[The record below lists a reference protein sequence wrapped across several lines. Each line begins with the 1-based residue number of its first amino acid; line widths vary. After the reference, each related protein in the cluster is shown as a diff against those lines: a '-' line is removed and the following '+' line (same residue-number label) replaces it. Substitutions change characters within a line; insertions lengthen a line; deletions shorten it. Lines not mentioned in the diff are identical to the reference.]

1 MLHQLYADNYKCLV
15 NFELPLKD
23 LTLLVGP
30 NGAGKTS
37 VFDVVFRLR
46 RVLVDGIKIGERDAF
61 PTSTLTRWDT
71 RDVQSFGLHVEV
83 DGDRFHYQLEVKHE
97 RATGRAR
104 ILSEQLHASEQPLF
118 SCELGE
124 AQLYRDDHSE
134 GPQLSVDWEESF
146 LARVSAGRDN
156 KRLNRFMDFM
166 RSLVVCGLH
175 PPSFVAESVRES
187 TVLVR
192 DGANFADWYRH
203 LVQERTELVVDF
215 ASNLKEVL
223 QDFRGIRMEKVGE
236 DTRAMLV
243 SWNGR
248 EGYTLRFDEISD
260 GQRVLI
266 VLYALIGLAGDQGVT
281 LFLDEPDNYA
291 ALAEIQPWLMALVD
305 ACGNG
310 KCQAIVC
317 SHHPELIDY
326 LGTDKGILLD
336 RTDSGV
342 TRTRD
347 LSAMEL
353 EGELRLSQVVARGWL
368 GDA

>member
-15 NFELPLKD
+15 NFELPLQD
-23 LTLLVGP
+23 LTLLLGS

-37 VFDVVFRLR
+37 VLDVVFRLR
-46 RVLVDGIKIGERDAF
+46 RVLVDGIKIGEREAF

-71 RDVQSFGLHVEV
+71 RSVQSFGLDVEV
-83 DGDRFHYQLEVKHE
+83 EGDRFHYQLAVEHE
-97 RATGRAR
+97 RATGRCV
-104 ILSEQLHASEQPLF
+104 IESEQLQADGRPLF
-118 SCELGE
+118 SCLFGE
-124 AQLYRDDHSE
+124 VQLYRDDHSK
-134 GPQLSVDWEESF
+134 GPRLSVNWEESF
-146 LARVSAGRDN
+146 LARVSTGRN
-156 KRLNRFMDFM
+156 NRRLNRFMNFM
-166 RSLVVCGLH
+166 RGLTVCALH
-175 PPSFVAESVRES
+175 PQSIAAESAHES
-187 TVLVR
+187 TLLQR

-215 ASNLKEVL
+215 TSSLKDVL

-243 SWNGR
+243 SWRGR
-248 EGYTLRFDEISD
+248 ESYTLRFDEISD

-266 VLYALIGLAGDQGVT
+266 VLYALIGLAGDRRVT
-281 LFLDEPDNYA
+281 LFLDEPDNYT
-291 ALAEIQPWLMALVD
+291 ALSEIQPWLMALVD
-305 ACGNG
+305 ACGSGN
-310 KCQAIVC
+310 CQAIVC

-342 TRTRD
+342 TRIRD

-353 EGELRLSQVVARGWL
+353 KGDLRLSQLVARGWL
-368 GDA
+368 GE

>member
-15 NFELPLKD
+15 NFELPLKA
-23 LTLLVGP
+23 LTLLLGP
-30 NGAGKTS
+30 NGTGKTA
-37 VFDVVFRLR
+37 VLDVIFRLR
-46 RVLVDGIKIGERDAF
+46 RVLVDGIKVGAREAF
-61 PTSTLTRWDT
+61 PTSTLTRWDM
-71 RDVQSFGLHVEV
+71 RDVQLFGLEVEIE
-83 DGDRFHYQLEVKHE
+83 GDRFLYQLAVRHQ
-97 RATGRAR
+97 RTTGQSR
-104 ILSEQLHASEQPLF
+104 IETEQLGFNGMPLF
-118 SCELGE
+118 SCSRGKV
-124 AQLYRDDHSE
+124 QLYRDDHSE
-134 GPQLSVDWEESF
+134 GPRLTVGRQESF
-146 LARVSAGRDN
+146 LARVSTGSDH
-156 KRLNRFMDFM
+156 KRNRFIDFM
-166 RSLVVCGLH
+166 RDLMVCALH
-175 PPSFVAESVRES
+175 PQSFAAESMRES
-187 TVLVR
+187 TLLER

-215 ASNLKEVL
+215 ASNLRDVL

-243 SWNGR
+243 SWRGP

-266 VLYALIGLAGDQGVT
+266 VLYALIGLAGDRSVT
-281 LFLDEPDNYA
+281 LFLDEPDNYT

-305 ACGNG
+305 ACGTG

-353 EGELRLSQVVARGWL
+353 EGELRLSQLVARGWL
-368 GDA
+368 GEA

>member
-1 MLHQLYADNYKCLV
+1 MLHHLYADNYKCLV
-15 NFELPLKD
+15 NFELPLKG
-23 LTLLVGP
+23 LTLLLGP
-30 NGAGKTS
+30 NGTGKTAIL
-37 VFDVVFRLR
+37 DVVFRLQ
-46 RVLVDGIKIGERDAF
+46 RVLVDGIKVGAREAF

-71 RDVQSFGLHVEV
+71 RNVQFFGLEVEV
-83 DGDRFHYQLEVKHE
+83 EGDSFLYQLAIRHQ
-97 RATGRAR
+97 RTTGRSR
-104 ILSEQLHASEQPLF
+104 IETEQLGCNGMPLF
-118 SCELGE
+118 SCSEGKV
-124 AQLYRDDHSE
+124 QLYHDDYSE
-134 GPQLSVDWEESF
+134 GPRLTVDRQESF
-146 LARVSAGRDN
+146 LARVSTRG
-156 KRLNRFMDFM
+156 KCNRFMDFM
-166 RSLVVCGLH
+166 RNLMVCALH
-175 PPSFVAESVRES
+175 PQSFVAESTRES
-187 TVLVR
+187 TLLER

-215 ASNLKEVL
+215 ASNMKDVL
-223 QDFRGIRMEKVGE
+223 QDFHGIRMEKVGE

-243 SWNGR
+243 SWRGR
-248 EGYTLRFDEISD
+248 ESYTLRFDEISD

-266 VLYALIGLAGDQGVT
+266 VLYALIGLAGDRSVT
-281 LFLDEPDNYA
+281 LFLDEPDNYT

-317 SHHPELIDY
+317 SHHPEIIDY

-353 EGELRLSQVVARGWL
+353 EGELRLSQLVARGWL
-368 GDA
+368 GEA